1 MRWEWIGFVVLGV
14 LILFQSEIR
23 SVAYKLRYPRTIR
36 FLRRLPRTEIADE
49 IVDAV
54 DRLSRSG
61 NGAIIAIEQEVAL
74 DPYVE
79 TGTDLEANVS
89 SDLIITIF
97 TPYTPLHDG
106 AVIIR
111 DGVVLGA
118 GCILPLSQATFT
130 DRMLGTRHRAA
141 VGLSEVTDSLVVIV
155 SEENASIS
163 VAHKG
168 ALYRSLST
176 SELRDILNGQ
186 MPKQASDQITQTI

>member
-1 MRWEWIGFVVLGV
+1 MRWEWIGFVVLGL

-36 FLRRLPRTEIADE
+36 FLRRVPRTEIADE

-61 NGAIIAIEQEVAL
+61 NGAIIAIEQEVTL

-79 TGTDLEANVS
+79 TGTALEANVS

-168 ALYRSLST
+168 ALFRSLST

-186 MPKQASDQITQTI
+186 MPKHATGQLVQTT